1 MSRKKCEVDSC
12 GKIARS
18 YGMCPTH
25 ALRRKKGTDLSI
37 PVGGLK
43 PPLKES
49 TDGFCGVDGCERVNY
64 SRGVCEGHYNRYRKK
79 QNDWDRPLANRSK
92 LPDQCSFR
100 LCTGKPY
107 AKGWCEAHYS
117 RNRNGKPL
125 IPIRR
130 EADCLKICKVDN
142 CNDEAKAWD
151 YCDLH
156 YNRWKS
162 GKDLDLPFNSYAQTK
177 EDLDRWRPAGKTDK
191 AGYVLMVR
199 YANPE
204 REDKR
209 LKEME
214 HRLVMEESLGRRL
227 TSDESVH
234 HKNGQRDD
242 NRLENL
248 ELWSRYQPAGQRVED
263 KVAWAL
269 DLIRLY
275 APENLV

>member
-18 YGMCPTH
+18 YGFCSGH
-25 ALRRKKGTDLSI
+25 AWRRKNGLDLSI
-37 PVGGLK
+37 PIGSLK

-49 TDGFCGVDGCERVNY
+49 VDGFCGVEGCERVTY
-64 SRGVCEGHYNRYRKK
+64 SRGVCEGHYNRYRRNQEGWEK
-79 QNDWDRPLANRSK
+79 PLASRSK
-92 LPDQCSFR
+92 QPNECSFR
-100 LCTGKPY
+100 LCTGKPV
-107 AKGWCEAHYS
+107 AKGWCEAHYN
-117 RNRNGKPL
+117 RNKNGKPL
-125 IPIRR
+125 ASIRR
-130 EADCLKICKVDN
+130 AKDRLKTCKVEN
-142 CNDEAKAWD
+142 CSAEAKAWD

-156 YNRWKS
+156 YNRWKI

-177 EDLDRWRPAGKTDK
+177 DELDRWRKLSKRDRS
-191 AGYVLMVR
+191 GYVVMIR
-199 YANPE
+199 YANPD

-209 LKEME
+209 LKETE
-214 HRLVMEESLGRRL
+214 HRIVMEEHLGRRL

-263 KVAWAL
+263 KIAWAL
-269 DLIRLY
+269 ELIRRY
-275 APENLV
+275 APENLA